1 MTREEKHNDYE
12 GFVEKFKPKKTT
24 DDCYTPPAVYA
35 AVKDWACRRFGIDPD
50 KTVRPFWPGGNYEAL
65 DYPAGAV
72 VLDNPPFSCLA
83 KIVRF
88 YAERQIPYFLFAP
101 ALTALGY
108 TRIDA
113 SVLFTDS
120 KITYHNGAVVNTAFV
135 TSYGENVVEIVPDLG
150 EAIKAAQRKGPDI
163 RRTVYQYPPNLLTTQ
178 GVLAL
183 ARHGVLYE
191 LPRREAV
198 FVRGLDAM
206 RAEGK
211 EAFGGALLISDQAA
225 ARKTAAEKTFTNPN
239 TAAKIWELSARE
251 RQIVKELNPKD
262 NESPCAAPS
271 RCDTGA
277 FSVGSADFLQTF

>member
-1 MTREEKHNDYE
+1 MTREEKFNDYE

-24 DDCYTPPAVYA
+24 DDCYTPPAVYK
-35 AVKDWACRRFGIDPD
+35 AVKDWACRRFGIDPN
-50 KTVRPFWPGGNYEAL
+50 KTVRPFWPGGNYEAFN
-65 DYPAGAV
+65 YPAGAI

-83 KIVRF
+83 KIIHF
-88 YAERQIPYFLFAP
+88 YQAQQIPYFLFAP

-108 TRIDA
+108 TRIGA

-183 ARHGVLYE
+183 ARHGVSYE
-191 LPRREAV
+191 LPRREAM

-211 EAFGGALLISDQAA
+211 EAFGGALLISDRAA
-225 ARKTAAEKTFTNPN
+225 ARKTAAEKTFANPD
-239 TAAKIWELSARE
+239 TAAKIWELSTRE

-262 NESPCAAPS
+262 NERPCAPPE

-277 FSVGSADFLQTF
+277 FSIGSADFLQTF

>member
-24 DDCYTPPAVYA
+24 DDCYTPPAVYE
-35 AVKDWACRRFGIDPD
+35 AVKDWACRTYGIDPGE
-50 KTVRPFWPGGNYEAL
+50 TLRPFWPGGDYEAL
-65 DYPAGAV
+65 DYPSDTV

-83 KIVRF
+83 KIIQF
-88 YAERQIPYFLFAP
+88 YQGRKIPYFLFAP

-108 TRIDA
+108 TRIGA

-150 EAIKAAQRKGPDI
+150 EAIKAAQRKGPGI
-163 RRTVYQYPPNLLTTQ
+163 RRTAYQYPPNLLTTQ

-183 ARHGVLYE
+183 ARHGVPYE

-198 FVRGLDAM
+198 FVRGLDSM

-211 EAFGGALLISDQAA
+211 EAFGGALLISDRAA
-225 ARKTAAEKTFTNPN
+225 ARKTAAEKTFANPD

-262 NESPCAAPS
+262 NESPCAPPS

>member
-1 MTREEKHNDYE
+1 MTREEKFNDYE

-24 DDCYTPPAVYA
+24 DDCYTPPMVYE
-35 AVKDWACRRFGIDPD
+35 AVKDWACRRYGIDPSC
-50 KTVRPFWPGGNYEAL
+50 TVRPFWPGGDYEHF

-101 ALTALGY
+101 ALTTLGY
-108 TRIDA
+108 TRIGA

-135 TSYGENVVEIVPDLG
+135 TSYGENVVEIVPALG
-150 EAIKAAQRKGPDI
+150 EAIKAAQRKGPGI

-206 RAEGK
+206 RAEKK
-211 EAFGGALLISDQAA
+211 EAFGGALLISDRAA
-225 ARKTAAEKTFTNPN
+225 ARKTAAEKTFANPD
-239 TAAKIWELSARE
+239 TATKIWDLSARE
-251 RQIVKELNPKD
+251 RQIVKELNSKD
-262 NESPCAAPS
+262 KESPCAAP
-271 RCDTGA
+271 
-277 FSVGSADFLQTF
+277 

>member
-1 MTREEKHNDYE
+1 MTREEKFNDYE

-24 DDCYTPPAVYA
+24 DDCYTPPAVYE
-35 AVKDWACRRFGIDPD
+35 AVKDWACRRYGIDPAC
-50 KTVRPFWPGGNYEAL
+50 TVRPFWPGGDYEHF

-83 KIVRF
+83 KIVHF

-108 TRIDA
+108 TRIGA

-135 TSYGENVVEIVPDLG
+135 TSYGENVVEIAPALG
-150 EAIKAAQRKGPDI
+150 EAIQAAQRKGPGI

-183 ARHGVLYE
+183 ARHGTPYA

-198 FVRGLDAM
+198 FIRALDAM
-206 RAEGK
+206 RAEKK
-211 EAFGGALLISDQAA
+211 EAFGGALLISDAAA
-225 ARKTAAEKTFTNPN
+225 ARKVTAEQTIPHPDTP
-239 TAAKIWELSARE
+239 TRVWTLSARE
-251 RQIVKELNPKD
+251 RQIVKELNSKD
-262 NESPCAAPS
+262 NESPCATP
-271 RCDTGA
+271 
-277 FSVGSADFLQTF
+277 

>member
-1 MTREEKHNDYE
+1 MTRKEKFNDYD
-12 GFVEKFKPKKTT
+12 GFVAKFKPKKTT
-24 DDCYTPPAVYA
+24 DDCYTPPAVYE
-35 AVKDWACRRFGIDPD
+35 AVKAWACRRYGIDPAC
-50 KTVRPFWPGGNYEAL
+50 TVRPFWPGGDYEHF

-108 TRIDA
+108 TRIGA

-135 TSYGENVVEIVPDLG
+135 TSYGENVVEIAPNLG
-150 EAIKAAQRKGPDI
+150 EAIKAAQRKGPSL

-183 ARHGVLYE
+183 ARHGVPYE

-206 RAEGK
+206 RAEKK
-211 EAFGGALLISDQAA
+211 EAFGGALLISDPAA
-225 ARKTAAEKTFTNPN
+225 ARKTAAEQAFARDELPTKV
-239 TAAKIWELSARE
+239 WHLSARE
-251 RQIVKELNPKD
+251 KEIIQELNKRD
-262 NESPCAAPS
+262 DQSPCVAP
-271 RCDTGA
+271 
-277 FSVGSADFLQTF
+277 

>member
-1 MTREEKHNDYE
+1 MTREEKFNDYA

-24 DDCYTPPAVYA
+24 DDCYTPPMVYE
-35 AVKDWACRRFGIDPD
+35 AVKDWACRRYGIDPSC
-50 KTVRPFWPGGNYEAL
+50 TVRPFWPGGDYEHF

-108 TRIDA
+108 TRIGA

-135 TSYGENVVEIVPDLG
+135 TSYGENVVEIVPALG
-150 EAIKAAQRKGPDI
+150 EAIKAAQRKGPGI

-183 ARHGVLYE
+183 ARHGVPYA

-198 FVRGLDAM
+198 FIRALDAM

-211 EAFGGALLISDQAA
+211 EAFGGALLISDAAA
-225 ARKTAAEKTFTNPN
+225 ARKAAAERTFARN
-239 TAAKIWELSARE
+239 ELPTKVWHLSERE
-251 RQIVKELNPKD
+251 QAIIQELNKRD
-262 NESPCAAPS
+262 DQSPCAAP
-271 RCDTGA
+271 
-277 FSVGSADFLQTF
+277 